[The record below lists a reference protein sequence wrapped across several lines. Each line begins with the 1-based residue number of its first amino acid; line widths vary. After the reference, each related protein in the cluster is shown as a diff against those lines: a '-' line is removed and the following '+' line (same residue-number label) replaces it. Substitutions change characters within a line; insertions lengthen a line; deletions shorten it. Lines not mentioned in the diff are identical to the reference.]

1 MLARELEH
9 MTDHFTQA
17 LFAQSCGEAIVV
29 RAPVSRLVVDVDA
42 SSAEVDASSAEVETR
57 FRSLRAKLQAKAD
70 GADS

>member
-1 MLARELEH
+1 MLALELEH

-42 SSAEVDASSAEVETR
+42 SSAEVETR

>member
-1 MLARELEH
+1 
-9 MTDHFTQA
+9 MTDHFAQA

-42 SSAEVDASSAEVETR
+42 SSAEVETR

>member
-1 MLARELEH
+1 

-42 SSAEVDASSAEVETR
+42 SSAEVETR